1 MIWSNISLGQI
12 SDRMRGRYEKVDND
26 CGDGIDHSAL
36 HKTLVPYSRANRYA
50 YRLSSLS
57 RIAVSYLYAGGSMCN
72 IKDRGFLP
80 IESQDVMKSAKIMM
94 MK

>member
-1 MIWSNISLGQI
+1 MKRWTTIAAMVSITALFT
-12 SDRMRGRYEKVDND
+12 K
-26 CGDGIDHSAL
+26 HSYL
-36 HKTLVPYSRANRYA
+36 ILVPTDTPT